1 MASSYYDSSDKV
13 VYDGDVAEASDLN
26 AVNTACDTAFQL
38 VETAVSGAG
47 SDAAYYAGVAEDW
60 ASEDEDSIVADGK
73 YSSLHYAAKAADS
86 ASAASSSAS
95 AASSSASAASTS
107 ESNAASSESTALQA
121 ETDAQTAQGLAE
133 TAQAAAEVAQ
143 AAAESAESGAQTAQG
158 LAETAQ
164 SAAETAETN
173 AELAETNA
181 ETAQSA
187 AEAAQTAAETAQTA
201 AELAETNAET
211 AETNAAASALEA
223 SGYEAD
229 VIAAGAAQVALVEAE
244 GDDQFARISGL
255 DAVLY
260 SELTG
265 SAYMPKGTTAQR
277 DGTPQAGMLRFNTT
291 EEEFEGY
298 NGSEW
303 AAVGGAGLIGEI
315 IMWPLDTPPTGF
327 LICDGGEY
335 AYNTYP
341 ELGALLGGSPGGN
354 FNVPDIDLFAKN
366 SKGTDTNTKETADV
380 GTHGHTA
387 VAVADHD
394 HGAVTGSGGSHNHS
408 ASSNTTGS
416 HTHSQMGVSS
426 GGWDFSSG
434 SRSFSDDI
442 YTNTGSAGSHKHTI
456 TVNSAAAHTHSIT
469 AGGGHTPTINNYTG
483 TNQPAC
489 TLINFCIRAE

>member
-13 VYDGDVAEASDLN
+13 VYDGDVAEAADLN
-26 AVNTACDTAFQL
+26 AVNTAVDSAFQL
-38 VETAVSGAG
+38 VESAVSGAG
-47 SDAAYYAGVAEDW
+47 SDAAYYAGIAEDW

-173 AELAETNA
+173 A
-181 ETAQSA
+181 
-187 AEAAQTAAETAQTA
+187 
-201 AELAETNAET
+201 
-211 AETNAAASALEA
+211 AASALEA

-229 VIAAGAAQVALVEAE
+229 VIAAGAAQIALVEAE

-387 VAVADHD
+387 SAVSSHT
-394 HGAVTGSGGSHNHS
+394 HTGTTNSGGSHNHS

-416 HTHSQMGVSS
+416 HTHSQMGVAS
-426 GGWDFSSG
+426 GGWDLGSG
-434 SRSFSDDI
+434 SRSIADDV
-442 YTNTGSAGSHKHTI
+442 YANTGSGGSHKHTI
-456 TVNSAAAHTHSIT
+456 TVNSVAAHTHGFTTGS
-469 AGGGHTPTINNYTG
+469 GGGHTPSINDYSG

>member
-13 VYDGDVAEASDLN
+13 VYDGDVAEAADLN
-26 AVNTACDTAFQL
+26 AVNTAVDSAFQL
-38 VETAVSGAG
+38 VESAVSGAG
-47 SDAAYYAGVAEDW
+47 SDAGYWASVAEDW

-173 AELAETNA
+173 A
-181 ETAQSA
+181 
-187 AEAAQTAAETAQTA
+187 
-201 AELAETNAET
+201 
-211 AETNAAASALEA
+211 AASALEA

-229 VIAAGAAQVALVEAE
+229 VVAAGATQIALVEAE
-244 GDDQFARISGL
+244 GDDQYARISGL
-255 DAVLY
+255 DAVLK
-260 SELTG
+260 ED
-265 SAYMPKGTTAQR
+265 GTTGAAIIPTGTEAQR
-277 DGTPQAGMLRFNTT
+277 PTTPTAGHLRFNSDEDT
-291 EEEFEGY
+291 FEGY
-298 NGSEW
+298 DGTEW

-387 VAVADHD
+387 SAVSSHT
-394 HGAVTGSGGSHNHS
+394 HTGTTGSGGSHNHS
-408 ASSNTTGS
+408 AGTNYTGS
-416 HTHSQMGVSS
+416 HTHSQMGVAS
-426 GGWDFSSG
+426 GGWDLGSG
-434 SRSFSDDI
+434 SRSIADDV
-442 YTNTGSAGSHKHTI
+442 YTNTGSGGSHSHSV
-456 TVNSAAAHTHSIT
+456 TVNSAAAHTHGFTTGSS
-469 AGGGHTPTINNYTG
+469 GGHTPSINDYTG